1 MNFFERLTAR
11 ARTSSSTVSG
21 TAEEHSLIANPT
33 ADGDTQEADAT
44 TEGLKATDQTDVDAA
59 LERYLK
65 RLEDQGI
72 PAPGDWRNP
81 KKKPATVADVAALYD
96 VKPSFVDLL
105 PWTEYLPE
113 EQAMLLEDGKS
124 LAAFFEL
131 TPIGT
136 EGRDPEWLR
145 KVRDALENAL
155 QNSFDELD
163 TSPWVVQFYAKDETS
178 WDDYLQSLTEY
189 IRPQAK
195 NSAFSEMYLSLFKHH
210 LDAIA
215 KPGGL
220 FEDTTV
226 SKLPWRGQQRR
237 VRVVLYRR
245 VVGDAAFRGQSP
257 AMHLNNICQRFT
269 GGLANAGIKCK
280 RMDGY
285 EIRHWLLRWFN
296 PHPDHLGTT
305 LKDFDRFFH
314 LVNKRTEEAGEEL
327 PLVTGDDF
335 AQGLFYREPKS
346 DSQKGLWY
354 FDGQPHRVIML
365 DRLREAPRTGHL
377 TGETRMGGDALH
389 ALFDKLPED
398 TVLTIT
404 LVITPQDVLEAHL
417 EKLARKSVGD
427 NTASAMTREAV
438 DNARK
443 LIGRE
448 HKLYRGSVAFYLK
461 GRDEAQLTS
470 RSMQL
475 TNALLSAGMEPVA
488 SDDEVAPLNS
498 YLRWLPGN
506 FDVTQKRAMDWYVQM
521 MLVQH
526 VANLCPVWGRSSGTG
541 HPGITLFNR
550 GGAPLTFDPLNKLDR
565 QMNAHMF
572 LFGPTGAGKSATL
585 NNLLNQLIA
594 VYAPRL
600 FIVEAGNSF
609 GLLGDF
615 AKKLGM
621 TVNRIKLA
629 PNSGVSLAPFADA
642 IRLVTT
648 PNQVTTLDADD
659 LERSDEHLSAK
670 PDSDQEDDE
679 RDVLGEM
686 EIVARLMITGGE
698 EKEEA
703 RLTRADRSVIRHCIL
718 AAARTCS
725 DAGRTVLTEDV
736 RNALRAAG
744 EDTSIPEARRN
755 RMLEMAEAMD
765 MFCMG
770 ADGEMFN
777 RPGTPWPEADLTIV
791 DLATYAREGYNA
803 QLSIAYISL
812 INTVNNIAER
822 DQYKGRPLVNVTD
835 EGHIITKNPLLSPYI
850 IKITK
855 MWRKL
860 GAWFWLAT
868 QNIDDLPPAAAPM
881 LNMIEWWI
889 CLNMPPDEV
898 EKISRFREL
907 TPAQKSLMLSA
918 RKESGK
924 YTEGVVLSKSMEVL
938 FRAVPPSL
946 YLALAMTEPE
956 EKKQRYDLMQSLAVD
971 ELEAAL
977 EVAADLDRKRGIEP
991 LKINFPTPHAL
1002 ENLA

>member
-11 ARTSSSTVSG
+11 ARSSSSTVSDA
-21 TAEEHSLIANPT
+21 AEEHSLISNST
-33 ADGDTQEADAT
+33 ADGDPQVADAT
-44 TEGLKATDQTDVDAA
+44 TESLKATDQTDVDAA

-105 PWTEYLPE
+105 PWTEYLLE

-163 TSPWVVQFYAKDETS
+163 ASPWVVQFYAKDETS

-189 IRPQAK
+189 IRPQAR

-526 VANLCPVWGRSSGTG
+526 VANLCPVWGRSGGTG

-648 PNQVTTLDADD
+648 PSQVTTLDADD